1 MPNFL
6 NNFLNMGGYGYFIWS
21 AFGLSAI
28 ILISLLIQSLKFLK
42 SSESQLQLLQE
53 EDNKNET

>member
-6 NNFLNMGGYGYFIWS
+6 YNFLNMGGYGYFIWS

-28 ILISLLIQSLKFLK
+28 ILIGLLIQSLKFLK
-42 SSESQLQLLQE
+42 SSERQLQLLQE

>member
-1 MPNFL
+1 
-6 NNFLNMGGYGYFIWS
+6 MGEYGYFIWS

-28 ILISLLIQSLKFLK
+28 ILIGLLIQSLKFLK
-42 SSESQLQLLQE
+42 SSERQLQLVQE